1 MQTSI
6 RYRGKIFDGHDIQF
20 IKNLIAQN
28 PSLSRR
34 RLSAKLCQ
42 EWNWVQANGA
52 LRDMVCRGLLLQ
64 LHRSGLIEL
73 PPKRCTPHNP
83 LSHRVKPSLA
93 LDFNPDPIEGP
104 LIHLRPLEIRQ
115 IRRTQSESLFA
126 SLMESHHYLGYTQPV
141 GEHLKYLIY
150 TQEVP
155 IACMAWSSAPRHI
168 GCRDRFIG
176 WPQEIRRKNIHF
188 IAYNTRF
195 LILPWVQVPYLAS
208 HILGQMAKRISQDW
222 QTLYNH
228 RIYFLETFIDPQ
240 RFRGTCYRA
249 ANWIY
254 LGKTTGLGKDAQS
267 RTPNRSLKEMWAYPL
282 SPHFR
287 QRLGQIS

>member
-20 IKNLIAQN
+20 IKILIAQN

-104 LIHLRPLEIRQ
+104 LIHLRPLESRQ
-115 IRRTQSESLFA
+115 IRRTQSESLRVSQLIAQFA
-126 SLMESHHYLGYTQPV
+126 
-141 GEHLKYLIY
+141 
-150 TQEVP
+150 
-155 IACMAWSSAPRHI
+155 
-168 GCRDRFIG
+168 
-176 WPQEIRRKNIHF
+176 N
-188 IAYNTRF
+188 
-195 LILPWVQVPYLAS
+195 
-208 HILGQMAKRISQDW
+208 
-222 QTLYNH
+222 
-228 RIYFLETFIDPQ
+228 
-240 RFRGTCYRA
+240 
-249 ANWIY
+249 
-254 LGKTTGLGKDAQS
+254 
-267 RTPNRSLKEMWAYPL
+267 
-282 SPHFR
+282 
-287 QRLGQIS
+287 